1 MPQWGAGNSAA
12 EKLKCLA
19 MKNLKDGALSLKVTE
34 ALSKDVGRALARMDP
49 ADIQALGAAIGDIV
63 EIVGKRRTVCKLMPA
78 YMDMRGGAKVQIDGL
93 SRVNAGVALDDA
105 VAVKKVVAQAAQR
118 IVLSPTTSGVSDRD
132 LAYIGTRLDGL
143 PVVEGDHIRGNLFG
157 SRSLDFVVR
166 ETVPKGAVLIAPDT
180 LLTVGAALTE
190 GKAQAAGRATFSY
203 ENIGGLKREVQR
215 VREIIELPLRFPE
228 VFTRLGIDAPKGVLL
243 YGPPG
248 CGKTLIAR
256 AVAHETDVRFFSIS
270 GPEIMQKFYGESEG
284 YLRKLFDDAAKQA
297 PSIIFIDEIDSIAPK
312 REDLG
317 GEHQVERRVVAQLL
331 SLMDGMKARGQVIVI
346 AATNIPNALDPALRR
361 PGRFDR
367 EIAIPIPDRHGRQA
381 ILEIHTRGMPLA
393 KDVNL
398 SNLADMTHGFV
409 GADLEALCRE
419 AAMICLRRIL
429 PEIDFAQATI
439 PYESLDKLELGKDD
453 FVTALRDVAPSALRE
468 VFVEVPNTT
477 WDDVGGL
484 EDPKRLLRELLEWPQ
499 QYAALFQEA
508 GVQSLKGVLLCGPPG
523 CGKTLLAK
531 AAASATQVNFISV
544 KGPALMSKYIGESER
559 AVREIFH
566 KAKQAA
572 PCLIFFDEIDALV
585 PRRGS
590 GESDAGV
597 SERVVGQ
604 FLAELDGLETL
615 TGVMVLAATNRPDMV
630 DPALL
635 RPGRFDRVVQIALPN
650 EAERLAILRVHVR
663 GKPIAK
669 DVSLETLAA
678 GTQGLNGADLGAIC
692 QHAALNAIRERI
704 GQAKVENGAKGEP
717 ADAAPLL
724 IGLRHFESALND
736 SRK

>member
-1 MPQWGAGNSAA
+1 
-12 EKLKCLA
+12 
-19 MKNLKDGALSLKVTE
+19 MKTSSNGTVSLKVSE

-49 ADIQALGAAIGDIV
+49 ADMQTLGAQIGDIV
-63 EIVGKRRTVCKLMPA
+63 EITGKRRTVCKLMPA
-78 YMDMRGGAKVQIDGL
+78 FLEARGSARVQLDGL
-93 SRVNAGVALDDA
+93 SRGNAGVALDDP
-105 VAVKKVVAQAAQR
+105 VVVKKVNAQAAVR
-118 IVLSPTTSGVSDRD
+118 MVLSPASSGLSDRD
-132 LAYIGTRLDGL
+132 LAYIGNRLDGL
-143 PVVEGDHIRGNLFG
+143 PVIEGDRIRGTLFG
-157 SRSLDFVVR
+157 SRSLDFLVR
-166 ETVPKGAVLIAPDT
+166 ETSPKGAVLISPQT
-180 LLTVGAALTE
+180 LLTVGPALTE
-190 GKAQAAGRATFSY
+190 AKAQSGGRSTFSY
-203 ENIGGLKREVQR
+203 EDIGGLKKEVQR

-284 YLRKLFDDAAKQA
+284 FLRKLFDDATKQA

-331 SLMDGMKARGQVIVI
+331 SLMDGLKARGQVIVI
-346 AATNIPNALDPALRR
+346 AATNIPNAIDPALRR

-367 EIAIPIPDRHGRQA
+367 EVGIPIPDRHGRLA
-381 ILEIHTRGMPLA
+381 ILEIYTRGMPVA
-393 KDVNL
+393 SDVDL
-398 SNLADMTHGFV
+398 PGLADITHGFV

-419 AAMICLRRIL
+419 AAMICIRRIL

-439 PYESLDKLELGKDD
+439 PYESLQKLELGRDD
-453 FVTALRDVAPSALRE
+453 FVAALCDVEPSALRE
-468 VFVEVPNTT
+468 VFVEVPDTR

-484 EDPKRLLRELLEWPQ
+484 EQPKQLLRELLEWPQ
-499 QYAALFQEA
+499 QYAALFKEA
-508 GVQSLKGVLLCGPPG
+508 GVKPLKGVLLCGPPG

-559 AVREIFH
+559 AVREVFH
-566 KAKQAA
+566 KAKQAS
-572 PCLIFFDEIDALV
+572 PCLVFFDEIDALV

-590 GESDAGV
+590 GAGDAGV

-604 FLAELDGLETL
+604 FLAELDGVEKLN
-615 TGVMVLAATNRPDMV
+615 GVLILAATNRPDMV

-635 RPGRFDRVVQIALPN
+635 RPGRFDVVVDIPVPN

-663 GKPIAK
+663 NKPMGQDVRLEDIA
-669 DVSLETLAA
+669 AA
-678 GTQGLNGADLGAIC
+678 AVGATGADLEALC
-692 QHAALNAIRERI
+692 NRAALNAIRERI
-704 GQAKVENGAKGEP
+704 AAQQAPVSHP
-717 ADAAPLL
+717 ADSRPLL
-724 IGLRHFESALND
+724 IEARHFGSAAHD
-736 SRK
+736 VKP

>member
-1 MPQWGAGNSAA
+1 
-12 EKLKCLA
+12 
-19 MKNLKDGALSLKVTE
+19 MKTSMERTLSLKVAE

-49 ADIQALGAAIGDIV
+49 ADMLSLGAQIGDIV
-63 EIVGKRRTVCKLMPA
+63 EIVGKRRTVCKLMPSFMEA
-78 YMDMRGGAKVQIDGL
+78 RGGARVQLDGL
-93 SRVNAGVALDDA
+93 SRGNAGVALDDA
-105 VAVKKVVAQAAQR
+105 VQVKKVNAQAAQR
-118 IVLSPTTSGVSDRD
+118 IVLSPASSGLSERD
-132 LAYIGTRLDGL
+132 LAYIGNRLDGL
-143 PVVEGDHIRGNLFG
+143 PVVEGDRIRGTLFG
-157 SRSLDFVVR
+157 SRSLDFLVR
-166 ETVPKGAVLIAPDT
+166 ETSPKGAVLISPQT
-180 LLTVGAALTE
+180 LLSVGPALAE
-190 GKAQAAGRATFSY
+190 ARAQTGGHATFSY
-203 ENIGGLKREVQR
+203 EDIGGLKKEVQR

-284 YLRKLFDDAAKQA
+284 FLRKLFDDATKQA

-331 SLMDGMKARGQVIVI
+331 SLMDGLKARGQVIVI
-346 AATNIPNALDPALRR
+346 AATNIPNAIDPALRR

-367 EIAIPIPDRHGRQA
+367 EVAIPIPDRSGRLA
-381 ILEIHTRGMPLA
+381 ILEIYTRGMPLA
-393 KDVNL
+393 QDVDL
-398 SNLADMTHGFV
+398 PGMAHITHGFV

-419 AAMICLRRIL
+419 AAMVCIRRIL

-439 PYESLDKLELGKDD
+439 PYESLQKLELGKHD
-453 FVTALRDVAPSALRE
+453 FVAALREVEPSALRE
-468 VFVEVPNTT
+468 VFVEVPDTQ

-484 EDPKRLLRELLEWPQ
+484 DCPKRLLRELLEWPQ
-499 QYAALFQEA
+499 QYGELFTQA
-508 GVQSLKGVLLCGPPG
+508 GVKPLKGVLLCGPPG

-559 AVREIFH
+559 AVREVFH

-572 PCLIFFDEIDALV
+572 PCLVFFDEIDALV

-590 GESDAGV
+590 GAGDAGV

-604 FLAELDGLETL
+604 FLAELDGVEKLN
-615 TGVMVLAATNRPDMV
+615 GVLILAATNRPDMV

-635 RPGRFDRVVQIALPN
+635 RPGRFDVVVTIPVPT

-663 GKPIAK
+663 NKPLAQDVRLEDIAG
-669 DVSLETLAA
+669 AA
-678 GTQGLNGADLGAIC
+678 VGATGADLEALC
-692 QHAALNAIRERI
+692 NRAALNAIRERI
-704 GQAKVENGAKGEP
+704 TAMQQATGSA
-717 ADAAPLL
+717 AAQSAPLL
-724 IGLRHFESALND
+724 IGARHFASAVQD
-736 SRK
+736 GKP

>member
-1 MPQWGAGNSAA
+1 MASKPMAVV
-12 EKLKCLA
+12 
-19 MKNLKDGALSLKVTE
+19 SLKVAE
-34 ALSKDVGRALARMDP
+34 ALGKDVGRAIARMDP
-49 ADIQALGAAIGDIV
+49 VDILTLGAEVGDIV
-63 EIVGKRRTVCKLMPA
+63 EISGKRRTFCKLMPA
-78 YMDMRGGAKVQIDGL
+78 FMDSRGVSTVQLDGL
-93 SRVNAGVALDDA
+93 SRLNTGAALDDC
-105 VAVKKVVAQAAQR
+105 VIVKKAIAKAAQSM
-118 IVLSPTTSGVSDRD
+118 VLSPMENGLNDRD
-132 LAYIGTRLDGL
+132 IAYIGTRLDGL
-143 PVVEGDHIRGNLFG
+143 PVCKGDRIRGTLFG
-157 SRSLDFVVR
+157 SRSMDFLVG
-166 ETVPKGAVLIAPDT
+166 ETEPKGAVLIASHT
-180 LLTVGAALTE
+180 LLTVGPALSDV
-190 GKAQAAGRATFSY
+190 KAKMSGRSTFSY
-203 ENIGGLKREVQR
+203 EDIGGLKREVQR

-284 YLRKLFDDAAKQA
+284 YLRKLFDEATKQA

-331 SLMDGMKARGQVIVI
+331 SLMDGLKARGQVIVI

-367 EIAIPIPDRHGRQA
+367 EIAIPIPDRNGRLA
-381 ILEIHTRGMPLA
+381 ILEIYTRGMPLA
-393 KDVNL
+393 SDVDL
-398 SNLADMTHGFV
+398 PRFADMTHGFV

-419 AAMICLRRIL
+419 AAMICVRRIL
-429 PEIDFAQATI
+429 PEIDFSQAKI
-439 PYESLDKLELGKDD
+439 PYESLEKLELGKDD
-453 FVTALRDVAPSALRE
+453 FVAALREVEPSALRE
-468 VFVEVPNTT
+468 VFVEVPNTR

-484 EDPKRLLRELLEWPQ
+484 IEPKRLLRELLEWPLLHG
-499 QYAALFQEA
+499 ALFEEV
-508 GVQSLKGVLLCGPPG
+508 GVKPLKGILLCGPPG

-590 GESDAGV
+590 GSSDAGV

-604 FLAELDGLETL
+604 FLAELDGVEALS
-615 TGVMVLAATNRPDMV
+615 GVMVLAATNRPDMV

-635 RPGRFDRVVQIALPN
+635 RPGRFDRVVEISLPD
-650 EAERLAILRVHVR
+650 ELERLAILKVQVR
-663 GKPIAK
+663 GKPLASDINLN
-669 DVSLETLAA
+669 VLAA
-678 GTQGLNGADLGAIC
+678 RTVGKSGADLGAIC
-692 QHAALNAIRERI
+692 DRAALNAIRERI
-704 GQAKVENGAKGEP
+704 AEKAITNKTTTSVLPMRIEA
-717 ADAAPLL
+717 L
-724 IGLRHFESALND
+724 HFELAM
-736 SRK
+736 REI

>member
-1 MPQWGAGNSAA
+1 MPQRGVGNSAA
-12 EKLKCLA
+12 ETLKRTT
-19 MKNLKDGALSLKVTE
+19 MKQLKDGAVSLKVSE

-49 ADIQALGAAIGDIV
+49 ADMLALGAEIGDIV
-63 EIVGKRRTVCKLMPA
+63 AIVGKRRTVCKLMPA
-78 YMDMRGGAKVQIDGL
+78 YVDMRGAAKVQIDGL
-93 SRVNAGVALDDA
+93 SRVNAGVALDDV
-105 VAVKKVVAQAAQR
+105 VAVQKVTAQAAQR
-118 IVLSPTTSGVSDRD
+118 IVLSPTTSGISDRD
-132 LAYIGTRLDGL
+132 LAYIGARLDGL
-143 PVVEGDHIRGNLFG
+143 PVVEGDRIRGTLFG
-157 SRSLDFVVR
+157 SRSLDFMVR
-166 ETVPKGAVLIAPDT
+166 ETVPKGAVLIAPQT
-180 LLTVGAALTE
+180 VLTVGPALTNH
-190 GKAQAAGRATFSY
+190 KVHAPDCATFSY
-203 ENIGGLKREVQR
+203 EDIGGLKREVQR

-284 YLRKLFDDAAKQA
+284 YLRKLFDDATKQA

-312 REDLG
+312 RQDLG

-331 SLMDGMKARGQVIVI
+331 SLMDGLKARGQVIVI

-367 EIAIPIPDRHGRQA
+367 EIAIPIPDRLGRLA
-381 ILEIHTRGMPLA
+381 ILEIYTRGMPLA
-393 KDVNL
+393 DDVNL
-398 SNLADMTHGFV
+398 AYLAGLTHGFV
-409 GADLEALCRE
+409 GADVEALCRE

-429 PEIDFAQATI
+429 PEIDFAQAAI

-453 FVTALRDVAPSALRE
+453 FLAALRDVEPSALRE
-468 VFVEVPNTT
+468 VFVEVPNTS

-484 EDPKRLLRELLEWPQ
+484 EQPKQLLRELLEWPQ
-499 QYAALFQEA
+499 EYAALFQEA
-508 GVQSLKGVLLCGPPG
+508 GVKPLKGVLLCGPPG

-559 AVREIFH
+559 AVREIFQ
-566 KAKQAA
+566 KAKQAT

-590 GESDAGV
+590 GASDAGV

-615 TGVMVLAATNRPDMV
+615 TGVTVLAATNRPDMV

-635 RPGRFDRVVQIALPN
+635 RPGRFDQVVQISLPTL
-650 EAERLAILRVHVR
+650 AERLAILQVHIR
-663 GKPIAK
+663 GKPVAQNVNL
-669 DVSLETLAA
+669 DALAA
-678 GTQGLNGADLGAIC
+678 NTEGFTGADLGSLVERAAMHSVRHKIASL
-692 QHAALNAIRERI
+692 QSSAGAKAALKP
-704 GQAKVENGAKGEP
+704 QALSITSAHF
-717 ADAAPLL
+717 AA
-724 IGLRHFESALND
+724 ALGKA
-736 SRK
+736 SV